1 VPEGDGPVKIAVRGF
16 AGGIK
21 VFEEIVDD
29 DSDMVQQH
37 IKRVAH
43 HPRHMIEIE
52 FLEEPNVMQRF
63 FRFGSDC
70 AGMVDPQE
78 FKV

>member
-1 VPEGDGPVKIAVRGF
+1 MGKIAVRGY
-16 AGGIK
+16 AGGVK

-29 DSDMVQQH
+29 DSDMAQQH

-52 FLEEPNVMQRF
+52 FLDEPDPLERF
-63 FRFGSDC
+63 FRFGTDAS
-70 AGMVDPQE
+70 GMINPKEVE
-78 FKV
+78 TR